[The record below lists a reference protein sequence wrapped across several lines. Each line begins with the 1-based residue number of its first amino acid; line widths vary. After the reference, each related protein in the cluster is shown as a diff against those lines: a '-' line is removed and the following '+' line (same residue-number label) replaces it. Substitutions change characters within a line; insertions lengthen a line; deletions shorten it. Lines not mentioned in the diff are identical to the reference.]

1 MELHFALITR
11 FTYFDVSYKKSS
23 HIINNANILPDILY
37 RLIANIFIEFSVKHL
52 KVMSSVVR

>member
-11 FTYFDVSYKKSS
+11 FTYFDVAYKKSS

-37 RLIANIFIEFSVKHL
+37 RLIANIFIEFSV
-52 KVMSSVVR
+52 